1 MKTLFVPFVALTFLT
16 LGSISSVAL
25 AQSSGDLNLRAAV
38 QSIGSRTRAEI
49 TRVGDHGT
57 NVGRALSLQ
66 AEGDQALR
74 RGELA
79 LAAED
84 YGRARE
90 ALSVLDR
97 ERLLAVAERS
107 RAAIDLQRAQRNGDD
122 IAWAAA
128 KVSDGNR
135 AFATGNYITADID
148 YAEARAD
155 LIRRLSTVQR
165 LPS

>member
-1 MKTLFVPFVALTFLT
+1 MKTMFVA
-16 LGSISSVAL
+16 IVAFTGL
-25 AQSSGDLNLRAAV
+25 ILFGVQSASAQTPDADFQASV
-38 QSIGSRTRAEI
+38 QSIGARTRSEI
-49 TRVGDHGT
+49 TSVGDRGA

-90 ALSVLDR
+90 AVSVLDR
-97 ERLLAVAERS
+97 ERSLAITERS
-107 RAAIDLQRAQRNGDD
+107 RAALDLREAGREGDD

-128 KVSDGNR
+128 KLSDGNR
-135 AFATGNYITADID
+135 AFDTGNYVTADID

-155 LIRRLSTVQR
+155 LIGQ
-165 LPS
+165 

>member
-1 MKTLFVPFVALTFLT
+1 MKDYFMLIVLTVFLI
-16 LGSISSVAL
+16 LCGGLSAS
-25 AQSSGDLNLRAAV
+25 AQGDDDLDLRATV
-38 QSIGSRTRAEI
+38 QSIGARSRAEI
-49 TRVGDHGT
+49 TRVGDRGA

-66 AEGDQALR
+66 AEGDEALR
-74 RGELA
+74 RGEVA

-97 ERLLAVAERS
+97 ERSLALGERS
-107 RAAIDLQRAQRNGDD
+107 RANIDLQRAERGGED
-122 IAWAAA
+122 ISWAAA

-135 AFATGNYITADID
+135 AFDSGNYVTAGMD

-155 LIRRLSTVQR
+155 LIGD
-165 LPS
+165 

>member
-1 MKTLFVPFVALTFLT
+1 MKILFVLIVAMTFLT
-16 LGSISSVAL
+16 LDGVSSMAL
-25 AQSSGDLNLRAAV
+25 AHSSDDLNPQAAV
-38 QSIGSRTRAEI
+38 QSIGSSTRAEI
-49 TRVGDHGT
+49 ARVGNHGA

-97 ERLLAVAERS
+97 ERSLAVAERKRTAS
-107 RAAIDLQRAQRNGDD
+107 DLQRAQRDGDD

-135 AFATGNYITADID
+135 AFATGNYVTAEID
-148 YAEARAD
+148 YAEARTD
-155 LIRRLSTVQR
+155 LTGD
-165 LPS
+165 

>member
-1 MKTLFVPFVALTFLT
+1 MKDYFMLIVLTVFLI
-16 LGSISSVAL
+16 LCGGLSAS
-25 AQSSGDLNLRAAV
+25 AQGNDDLDLRATV
-38 QSIGSRTRAEI
+38 QSIGARTRAEI
-49 TRVGDHGT
+49 TRVGDRGA

-66 AEGDQALR
+66 AEGDEALR
-74 RGELA
+74 RGEVA

-97 ERLLAVAERS
+97 ERSLALGERS
-107 RAAIDLQRAQRNGDD
+107 RANIDLQRAERGGED
-122 IAWAAA
+122 ISWAAA

-135 AFATGNYITADID
+135 AFDSGNYVTAGMD

-155 LIRRLSTVQR
+155 LIGD
-165 LPS
+165 